1 VNSIWYRAGLRVT
14 LCIIFL
20 FVLFGATCC
29 SRKPAPQQP
38 GSASL
43 AIQVLNAPTA
53 LPKNPIATVQ
63 VDPLHLGAKIPK
75 SFLGFSF
82 EYPDLEKF
90 VGTTR
95 KPLPSFVRLLNQ
107 LRDFNGPPVI
117 RVGGESQDESWYS
130 NTRTEHPDNVTFT
143 IGRELTQALDAAAQA
158 TQSKL
163 ILGLNLGADD
173 PSILLNW
180 VEAAQNDFLPEQ
192 VLSFE
197 LGNEPDN
204 YQNHLVNGA
213 PLRDKHWDYDLYAK
227 QFDHYKEMLLSHLKA
242 KKLLAAPAFLKGFLP
257 DVANFIERESMD
269 VGLVTLHY
277 YALNGCG
284 DKSPSSNAA
293 STALG
298 IKTLLR
304 PTASADFFKAFDP
317 AIGISKRLSVPL
329 RIDEVGPVSCDS
341 LPEVSGSFASALWS
355 LEFMFDFASAGGAGV
370 NFTANSTLTPEP
382 EVAPIFYGMLL
393 FGQAIQKSASFI
405 PLSVEGQRS
414 IRAWSTLDKNGLI
427 RIVLMNKDPTQSGTV
442 VLKIPH
448 TMGPAKIVR
457 LTAPSLSSQKGILLG
472 GQTFDGSPDGSI
484 LGIHSEWSLTPTHQ
498 QFPIALPAGSA
509 ALVSVQFNDN

>member
-1 VNSIWYRAGLRVT
+1 M
-14 LCIIFL
+14 
-20 FVLFGATCC
+20 CC
-29 SRKPAPQQP
+29 SRKPLPQQP
-38 GSASL
+38 GSASP
-43 AIQVLNAPTA
+43 AIQVLNAPNA
-53 LPKNPIATVQ
+53 LPKNPVATVQ

-82 EYPDLEKF
+82 EYPDVEKF
-90 VGTTR
+90 IGTTR
-95 KPLPSFVRLLNQ
+95 KPLPSFVKLLNQ

-130 NTRTEHPDNVTFT
+130 NTPTQRPDNVSFT

-192 VLSFE
+192 ILSFE

-213 PLRDKHWDYDLYAK
+213 PLRDKHWDYDIYSK
-227 QFDHYKEMLLSHLKA
+227 QFDHYKKMLLAHMKA
-242 KKLLAAPAFLKGFLP
+242 KKPFTAPAFVKEFLP
-257 DVANFIERESMD
+257 DAPNFIERESLD
-269 VGLVTLHY
+269 VGLATLHF

-284 DKSPSSNAA
+284 DTSSG
-293 STALG
+293 SSG

-317 AIGISKRLSVPL
+317 AISIAKRLSVPL
-329 RIDEVGPVSCDS
+329 RIDEVGPVSCDG
-341 LPEVSGSFASALWS
+341 LPEVRGSFASALWS

-370 NFTANSTLTPEP
+370 NFTGNSTLTPEP

-393 FGQAIQKSASFI
+393 FAQAIQKDASFI
-405 PLSVEGQRS
+405 PLAVEGAPS
-414 IRAWSTLDKNGLI
+414 VRAWSTLDKNGLI
-427 RIVLMNKDPTQSGTV
+427 RVVLVNKDPTQSGTV

-457 LTAPSLSSQKGILLG
+457 LTAPSLSSQKGVILG
-472 GQTFDGSPDGSI
+472 GQTFDGSQDGSI
-484 LGIHSEWSLTPTHQ
+484 LGIHSEWSLTPTNQ
-498 QFPIALPAGSA
+498 QFPVDLPAGSA
-509 ALVSVQFNDN
+509 ALVSVQFNDT